1 MRKILSLL
9 LVVALTLPGCASSH
23 ASQGPSVATPSVPRT
38 GDPKVMA
45 DYIRQLRVGSRVRLS
60 RTNGDEIR
68 GTLMKND
75 GDPVVVQRRAR
86 IPEAPIEVP
95 LAEVIAVELDTHNGG
110 SVGRS
115 IAIGAG
121 AAAAAVLG
129 IFAVLAAIYSD

>member
-9 LVVALTLPGCASSH
+9 LVTALALPGCATAR
-23 ASQGPSVATPSVPRT
+23 ASQAPTVSSPSGRRT

-45 DYIRQLRVGSRVRLS
+45 DYIRQLRIGSRGRLS
-60 RTNGDEIR
+60 RTDGDEIR

-86 IPEAPIEVP
+86 IPEAPIAVP
-95 LAEVIAVELDTHNGG
+95 LAEVIAVELDDSKNN
-110 SVGRS
+110 VGRS

-129 IFAVLAAIYSD
+129 IFAILAAIYSD

>member
-9 LVVALTLPGCASSH
+9 LAAALALPGCATAR
-23 ASQGPSVATPSVPRT
+23 ASQAPAVSSRPARRLA
-38 GDPKVMA
+38 DPKVMS
-45 DYIRQLRVGSRVRLS
+45 DYIRQLKIGSRVRLS

-75 GDPVVVQRRAR
+75 GDPVVIQRRAR
-86 IPEAPIEVP
+86 IPEAPVEVP
-95 LAEVIAVELDTHNGG
+95 IAEVIAVELDAPHGN
-110 SVGRS
+110 VGRS

-129 IFAVLAAIYSD
+129 VFALLAAIYSD

>member
-1 MRKILSLL
+1 MKKILSLL
-9 LVVALTLPGCASSH
+9 LVGALVLPGCATAR
-23 ASQGPSVATPSVPRT
+23 ASQARMAPPASQPPTADV
-38 GDPKVMA
+38 KVMA

-68 GTLMKND
+68 GVLMKND
-75 GDPVVVQRRAR
+75 GDPVVIQRRAR
-86 IPEAPIEVP
+86 IPEAPIDVP
-95 LAEVIAVELDTHNGG
+95 LAEVIAVELDVNKS

-129 IFAVLAAIYSD
+129 VFAVLAAIYSD